1 MPENIVCTKGNDD
14 NGEEEGGSGGDGDD
28 RGEVEHEVCEFPI

>member
-1 MPENIVCTKGNDD
+1 MFENIVCIKGNDD

-28 RGEVEHEVCEFPI
+28 RGEVEYEVCEFLI